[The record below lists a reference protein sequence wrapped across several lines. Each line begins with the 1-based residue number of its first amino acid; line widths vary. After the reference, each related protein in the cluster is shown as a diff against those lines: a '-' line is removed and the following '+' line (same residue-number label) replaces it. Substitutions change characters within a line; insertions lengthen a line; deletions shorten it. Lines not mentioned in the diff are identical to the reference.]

1 VNYNQLGTSD
11 LQVSEL
17 ALGTMTF
24 GQQNSL
30 GEAHEQLDY
39 AVDQGVNFINTAEM
53 YPVPG
58 KPETQGRSEEY
69 VGKWLKT
76 QVRDKLVVATKVS
89 GPARG
94 FDWIRGGPKAV
105 DRDNITA
112 AINGSLRRLQTD
124 YIDLYQIHWPA
135 RNVPMFG
142 RNEFEPG
149 LERPCT
155 PVDEQLTVL
164 SELVQSG
171 KVRHIGLSNETPWGI
186 AEFIKSSERLG
197 LQRIVSVQNPY
208 NLINR
213 MFEIGLHEMCYREKV
228 GLLVYSPLAF
238 GLLSGKYVNDAPANG
253 RFTLFPEFGQRYRK
267 LNVPAAVEAYA
278 NLAAERGLSPAS
290 MALAFIRSR
299 PFVTSTI
306 VGATA
311 MRQLQENLGS
321 VELEAE
327 TLNAIEL
334 IHARYSNP
342 AP

>member
-1 VNYNQLGTSD
+1 MKYRQLGASD
-11 LQVSEL
+11 LSVSEL

-30 GEAHEQLDY
+30 AEAHEQLDY
-39 AVDQGVNFINTAEM
+39 AVAQGVNFIDTAEM

-58 KPETQGRSEEY
+58 RPETQGRSEEY
-69 VGKWLKT
+69 VGRWLKS
-76 QVRDKLVVATKVS
+76 QSRDKVIIASKVS

-94 FDWIRGGPKAV
+94 FHWIRGGPQAI
-105 DRDNITA
+105 DRDNIMA
-112 AINGSLRRLQTD
+112 AIHDSLRRLQTD
-124 YIDLYQIHWPA
+124 YVDLYQIHWPA

-142 RNEFEPG
+142 RNEFDPA
-149 LERPCT
+149 LERPST
-155 PVDEQLTVL
+155 PVEEQLTVL

-186 AEFIKSSERLG
+186 AEFLKTSERMG

-213 MFEIGLHEMCYREKV
+213 TFEIGLHEMCYRERV
-228 GLLVYSPLAF
+228 SLLAYSPLAF
-238 GLLSGKYVNDAPANG
+238 GLLSGKYVHGAPENG

-267 LNVPAAVEAYA
+267 LNVPVAVEAYA
-278 NLAAERGLSPAS
+278 QLAAERGWSAAA

-299 PFVTSTI
+299 PFVTSTL
-306 VGATA
+306 VGATS
-311 MRQLQENLGS
+311 MVQLQENLS
-321 VELEAE
+321 CVELDAE
-327 TLNAIEL
+327 MVNAIES
-334 IHARYSNP
+334 IHARYPNP